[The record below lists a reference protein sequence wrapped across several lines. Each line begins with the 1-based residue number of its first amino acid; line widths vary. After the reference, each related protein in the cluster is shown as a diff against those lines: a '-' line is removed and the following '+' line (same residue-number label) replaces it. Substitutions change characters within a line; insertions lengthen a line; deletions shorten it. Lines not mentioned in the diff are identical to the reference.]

1 MLIFCLSTIS
11 HLVLVFLKCFWGY
24 FKLSRCILCI
34 EFCFEAI
41 LPSNGSLQWYW
52 WIAWVQHSWWEVQ
65 HKPFTLF
72 FSFLAQNCS
81 GLRTCSQCLEQ
92 PECGWCGDPS
102 STGKGLCMEGSYRG
116 PMKRPAKQG
125 QQSQQSQDMSL
136 EPGSCPKDKGYEWAF
151 IHCPG
156 KGIHFLFSLLKW
168 QSVIWSVSS
177 WEIIITYWLS

>member
-1 MLIFCLSTIS
+1 M
-11 HLVLVFLKCFWGY
+11 
-24 FKLSRCILCI
+24 
-34 EFCFEAI
+34 
-41 LPSNGSLQWYW
+41 
-52 WIAWVQHSWWEVQ
+52 
-65 HKPFTLF
+65 
-72 FSFLAQNCS
+72 
-81 GLRTCSQCLEQ
+81 EQ

-156 KGIHFLFSLLKW
+156 KGIHFLFS
-168 QSVIWSVSS
+168 
-177 WEIIITYWLS
+177 Y